1 MMMMMM
7 MMMMAVEPLLQPLD
21 GETFKVKSTATS
33 QEAHSDVRAAGF
45 WTRREDAFFD
55 VCVFHSNTPSYRQM
69 TFLEVC
75 EHHQRLKQLEYEERV
90 INVDHGSFCPL
101 VFSTSGA
108 IGPLCTRFLKRLAG
122 KIADKD
128 NSNYAEVMAWL
139 RCRISFAL
147 LRSAVMCVRGSR
159 SSRHTPVLD
168 NRQISMAEGHVSGD

>member
-1 MMMMMM
+1 
-7 MMMMAVEPLLQPLD
+7 MAVEPLLQPLD
-21 GETFKVKSTATS
+21 GETFKAKSTATS
-33 QEAHSDVRAAGF
+33 QEARSVRAAGF

-55 VCVFHSNTPSYRQM
+55 VRVFHSNAPSYRQM
-69 TFLEVC
+69 TFLEAC

-108 IGPLCTRFLKRLAG
+108 IGPLCTRFLKRWAG

-139 RCRISFAL
+139 CCRISLAL
-147 LRSAVMCVRGSR
+147 LHSAVMCVRGSR

-168 NRQISMAEGHVSGD
+168 NRQISMAEGHVSRD